1 MGIRPKYNLADLLFR
16 GKTLR
21 EVICPGPG
29 NIGFI
34 SGGSGLKELTNLNHE
49 QLQMLVRMMYELD
62 NLADIVIID
71 TGAGISDTVVELVLA
86 SSELLLVATPEP
98 TSLTDAYALIKT
110 LSRHEEFYEDNRMI
124 RMVANRT
131 HSAQE
136 GTELY
141 EKLSSVVAKFLK
153 VHIDYLGQIP
163 YDEKLSKAIMKQ
175 AAGRID
181 VSKCRVIKSTD
192 GNSDLCGKRFRQ
204 TGRGKTGI
212 IGSFFKNVS

>member
-1 MGIRPKYNLADLLFR
+1 M
-16 GKTLR
+16 
-21 EVICPGPG
+21 
-29 NIGFI
+29 
-34 SGGSGLKELTNLNHE
+34 KELTNLNHE
-49 QLQMLVRMMYELD
+49 QLQMLVRMRYELD

-175 AAGRID
+175 QPVALMYPNAASSRALMEIATCVERGLDRPAEGRQGLSGLF
-181 VSKCRVIKSTD
+181 SKMFHNK
-192 GNSDLCGKRFRQ
+192 
-204 TGRGKTGI
+204 
-212 IGSFFKNVS
+212 KN

>member
-1 MGIRPKYNLADLLFR
+1 M
-16 GKTLR
+16 
-21 EVICPGPG
+21 
-29 NIGFI
+29 
-34 SGGSGLKELTNLNHE
+34 
-49 QLQMLVRMMYELD
+49 
-62 NLADIVIID
+62 
-71 TGAGISDTVVELVLA
+71 
-86 SSELLLVATPEP
+86 VATPEP

-175 AAGRID
+175 QPVCLNLFPHRSLFPLVLLMTRHLDTSMRPAA
-181 VSKCRVIKSTD
+181 VS
-192 GNSDLCGKRFRQ
+192 
-204 TGRGKTGI
+204 
-212 IGSFFKNVS
+212 